1 MSDKEKIIFALMQ
14 INNLSLLID
23 GNQYEKMLS
32 SHLIS
37 VQVELERQLTN
48 LIASSKLKT
57 V

>member
-1 MSDKEKIIFALMQ
+1 MSDKEKIILALMQ